1 MNDVHESMQND
12 DRDTLLQGR
21 SRARLQIIEG
31 LGELELCLGFVLAE
45 LDRSAL
51 VLKAREKI
59 KQLIQK
65 AEICFFAL
73 KFGNPSIFRV
83 SGITIMLICL
93 FLWIFIGNNLLLA
106 LLSNFF

>member
-1 MNDVHESMQND
+1 MNDVHESIQND

-31 LGELELCLGFVLAE
+31 LGELELCLGFVLTE
-45 LDRSAL
+45 LDQSAFM
-51 VLKAREKI
+51 LKAREKI

-65 AEICFFAL
+65 GEICLLAL
-73 KFGNPSIFRV
+73 KFGNPSIFGIP
-83 SGITIMLICL
+83 GITMMLICL
-93 FLWIFIGNNLLLA
+93 SLWILFGNNLLLA